1 MATVFY
7 DKAAVEVTHNG
18 VSEQLLATDCS
29 LSFSNAQAPLYAIGS
44 KGTLGQFPAGARQ
57 GDLSFSFLT
66 TITGTYFGV
75 NGNIIN
81 SLASGVKAAASNTSE
96 VSGVE
101 IKFAGVSG
109 SGYLNSY
116 GVGVQ
121 SNSVSSSSCGFTFF
135 GSGTQLPITGRL
147 DNFAGQTIQT
157 GKLATGVA
165 HGRYTN
171 LDNFATSITAGDSA
185 ANVFGADYSISF
197 NHNPVYKVGQEFPM
211 TCLYTNAQETL
222 GITEDV
228 FQSGLAFDPAASN
241 LTLTLS
247 GLGGSPAGTSMGIG
261 LSGVKQVSTAMSAG
275 MDDIV
280 RTQKNLTAVY

>member
-29 LSFSNAQAPLYAIGS
+29 LSFSSAQAPLYAIGS

-81 SLASGVKAAASNTSE
+81 SLASGIKEAAANNSE

-101 IKFAGVSG
+101 IRFAGVTG

-116 GVGVQ
+116 GVGIQ
-121 SNSVSSSSCGFTFF
+121 GNSVSSSSCGFTFF
-135 GSGTQLPITGRL
+135 GSGTQLPVTGRL
-147 DNFAGQTIQT
+147 DDFAGQTIQT
-157 GKLATGVA
+157 GKLATGIA

-171 LDNFATSITAGDSA
+171 LENFATSIASA
-185 ANVFGADYSISF
+185 SNDKANVFGADYSITF

-211 TCLYTNAQETL
+211 TCLYTTAQETL
-222 GITEDV
+222 GLTEDI
-228 FQSGLAFDPAASN
+228 FQSGLAFDSAANN
-241 LTLTLS
+241 LTLTVS
-247 GLGGSPAGTSMGIG
+247 GLGGNNGMQIG
-261 LSGVKQVSTAMSAG
+261 LT
-275 MDDIV
+275 
-280 RTQKNLTAVY
+280 

>member
-29 LSFSNAQAPLYAIGS
+29 LSFSSAQAPLYAIGS

-66 TITGTYFGV
+66 TVTGTHFGV

-81 SLASGVKAAASNTSE
+81 SLASGIKEAAASNSE

-101 IKFAGVSG
+101 IRFAGVTG

-116 GVGVQ
+116 GVGIQ
-121 SNSVSSSSCGFTFF
+121 GNSVSSSSCGFTFF
-135 GSGTQLPITGRL
+135 GSGTQLPVTGRL
-147 DNFAGQTIQT
+147 DDFAGQTIQT
-157 GKLATGVA
+157 GKLATGIA

-171 LDNFATSITAGDSA
+171 LDNFATSIAGDSSS
-185 ANVFGADYSISF
+185 ANVFGADYSITF

-222 GITEDV
+222 GITEDI
-228 FQSGLAFDPAASN
+228 FQSGLAFDPGAN
-241 LTLTLS
+241 DLTLTVS
-247 GLGGSPAGTSMGIG
+247 GLGGTHGMQIG
-261 LSGVKQVSTAMSAG
+261 LSGAKQVSTAMSAG

-280 RTQKNLTAVY
+280 RTQKNLTAAY

>member
-66 TITGTYFGV
+66 TITGTAFGL
-75 NGNIIN
+75 NKGGNIIN
-81 SLASGVKAAASNTSE
+81 SLASGIKHAANNDSE
-96 VSGVE
+96 VSGVQ

-116 GVGVQ
+116 GLGIQ

-135 GSGTQLPITGRL
+135 GSGTQLPVTGRL
-147 DNFAGQTIQT
+147 ESFAGQTIQT
-157 GKLATGVA
+157 GKLATGIA

-171 LDNFATSITAGDSA
+171 LNNFATSLTVGDTSPA
-185 ANVFGADYSISF
+185 SVFGADYSITF

-222 GITEDV
+222 GLTEDV
-228 FQSGLAFDPAASN
+228 FESGLAFDPGASN
-241 LTLTLS
+241 LVLTVS
-247 GLGGSPAGTSMGIG
+247 GLGGSHGMEIG
-261 LSGVKQVSTAMSAG
+261 LSGAKQVSTAMSAG